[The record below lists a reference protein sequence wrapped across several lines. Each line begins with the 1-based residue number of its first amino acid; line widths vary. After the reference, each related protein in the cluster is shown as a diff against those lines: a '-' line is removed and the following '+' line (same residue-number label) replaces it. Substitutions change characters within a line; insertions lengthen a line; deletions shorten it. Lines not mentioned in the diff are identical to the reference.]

1 MNKWKVNPL
10 LLVKINTLV
19 IADADNYMACDDS
32 KNVIKCENPPNTLI
46 CIEAVN
52 SGTSGSHLCQK
63 VQEVI
68 PNNNCTSEDLKQ
80 YINAKCN
87 GKMGE
92 CFLFKRITEFSQY
105 CEKAVKYI
113 ALYYKCGEY
122 NS

>member
-1 MNKWKVNPL
+1 M
-10 LLVKINTLV
+10 VKITTLV
-19 IADADNYMACDDS
+19 IADADDYVACDDS
-32 KNVIKCENPPNTLI
+32 ENVLKCENPPNALI
-46 CIEAVN
+46 CIEAI
-52 SGTSGSHLCQK
+52 TSGINNSHFCPM
-63 VQEVI
+63 VSESI

-92 CFLFKRITEFSQY
+92 CFLFKRITEFSQH

-113 ALYYKCGEY
+113 ALYFKCGEC